1 MPNGFRIRLLS
12 IMLRPLS
19 MPGVVLQAQRDF
31 FGAHTYERVDKEG
44 TFHCLWDDTHKDI
57 GDVTGRIAGEL

>member
-1 MPNGFRIRLLS
+1 MRTTLTFVWPTCFAFS
-12 IMLRPLS
+12 
-19 MPGVVLQAQRDF
+19 QAQRDF

>member
-1 MPNGFRIRLLS
+1 MFLGSFAFLTLWAPSVFRFLTS
-12 IMLRPLS
+12 
-19 MPGVVLQAQRDF
+19 QAQRDF
-31 FGAHTYERVDKEG
+31 FGAHTYERTDKEG

>member
-1 MPNGFRIRLLS
+1 MFRLLTS
-12 IMLRPLS
+12 
-19 MPGVVLQAQRDF
+19 QAQRDF
-31 FGAHTYERVDKEG
+31 FGAHTYERTDKEG